1 MHVTHLADTEMFS
14 GSDISEESSSSQ
26 LNSMGLQ
33 TLGLMS
39 TAVGFIGPGK
49 LNQMHKIKA
58 NLSTHLKIEMS
69 STRHG
74 RRPRA
79 EAPPRRSCGPKS
91 GRTSATMQAQ
101 IRGRTRA
108 PEVETGTGRGA
119 AAPSEDG
126 AVGAVGAGAASGG
139 PQLPFSF
146 GASARMRLRENTA
159 PSNKT
164 DLKLVRAKG

>member
-1 MHVTHLADTEMFS
+1 MFS

-91 GRTSATMQAQ
+91 GRTSAALQAQ
-101 IRGRTRA
+101 IQGRTRA
-108 PEVETGTGRGA
+108 LEAETGTARGA
-119 AAPSEDG
+119 AAPGEDG

-146 GASARMRLRENTA
+146 VASAR
-159 PSNKT
+159 T
-164 DLKLVRAKG
+164 DYERT